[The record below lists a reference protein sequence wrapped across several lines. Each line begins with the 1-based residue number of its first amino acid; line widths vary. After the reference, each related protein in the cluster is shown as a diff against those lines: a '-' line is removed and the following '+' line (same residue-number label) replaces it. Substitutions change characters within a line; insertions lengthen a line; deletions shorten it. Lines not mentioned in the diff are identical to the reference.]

1 MVKCD
6 ICSEA
11 IGELFLEKIDG
22 TIIKKP
28 GFSKQYFVCPSCQK
42 KNRSKEELLKQ
53 IS

>member
-22 TIIKKP
+22 TIIKKA
-28 GFSKQYFVCPSCQK
+28 GFSKQYFICTSCQK
-42 KNRSKEELLKQ
+42 KNQSKEELLKQ